1 MNQPLEEPWWKRAL
15 IVGFAGLLFSLS
27 MAFLISMGSSLRI
40 APFVAIERT
49 GVDLG
54 QRTYVAFAPWLD
66 PGFQSGS
73 GASYAF
79 VDVDA
84 EACRWFSAD
93 PQDCLTDSPVPTAL
107 ITDFARSAALSGAKV
122 VIIDVAPPEDPADR
136 ASLLAALSRPTGPY
150 FIAPLSSR
158 PDLSGGTL
166 AQRLDRQGSLTP
178 RLAQGRLRLAPI
190 ATAADIGAGDG
201 VIRHFPLLTPIREG
215 EGQPDRWLPS
225 APFLA
230 AMLAEPET
238 AQAMDCRF
246 YGAVAV
252 DCDSLDRSVRIEPAL
267 ALGRDPALRNR
278 IQYSLPSLAALSSQE
293 ESRLRSRYLGRYD
306 RYPASGLL
314 DETGFSIPEGV
325 LTDRIVVLGS
335 SQAQGNDW
343 HATPLGAMTGSEIV
357 LNATRALVEFSPLS
371 EAAGASSPARQ
382 LLQGLTAFLAKLQ
395 GIGLGAMIMTLCWL
409 TIFGLNERMKRR
421 GRLSSLLS
429 VLLFVGFMGALFV
442 LEVFAGLGAL
452 RGSKGPVQAVD
463 LLTPVVA
470 LGLEGFA
477 EAARSFTHQA
487 EALGQK
493 LVNRILGPTIAAPPP
508 QEP

>member
-1 MNQPLEEPWWKRAL
+1 MKQPLEEPWWKRAL
-15 IVGFAGLLFSLS
+15 IVGFAGLLFSLC
-27 MAFLISMGSSLRI
+27 MAFLISIGSSLRI
-40 APFVAIERT
+40 APFVAIERA

-66 PGFQSGS
+66 PSFQSGA

-79 VDVDA
+79 IDVDA
-84 EACRWFSAD
+84 EACRRFSPD
-93 PQDCLTDSPVPTAL
+93 PDDCLTDRPIPTAL
-107 ITDFARSAALSGAKV
+107 ITDFARAAALSGARV
-122 VIIDVAPPEDPADR
+122 VIIDVAPPEDLAER
-136 ASLLAALSRPTGPY
+136 NSLLAALSRPTGPY
-150 FIAPLSSR
+150 FIAPLRSR

-190 ATAADIGAGDG
+190 ATSADIGAGDG

-215 EGQPDRWLPS
+215 QGQPDRWLPS

-230 AMLAEPET
+230 AMLAQPDT
-238 AQAMDCRF
+238 ARAVDCRF
-246 YGAVAV
+246 YGAVATG
-252 DCDSLDRSVRIEPAL
+252 CATAAQSSLMDSAV

-278 IQYSLPSLAALSSQE
+278 IQYSLPSLAALAPQNE
-293 ESRLRSRYLGRYD
+293 VRLRSRYLGRYD

-314 DETGFSIPEGV
+314 DETGFAIPEGV

-335 SQAQGNDW
+335 SQTQGNDW

-357 LNATRALVEFSPLS
+357 LNATRALIEFSPLS
-371 EAAGASSPARQ
+371 EGTGASPPARQ
-382 LLQGLTAFLAKLQ
+382 LLQGLTAFLAKLK
-395 GIGLGAMIMTLCWL
+395 GIGLGALIMTLCWL
-409 TIFGLNERMKRR
+409 TIFGLNDRMKRR
-421 GRLSSLLS
+421 GRLSGLLS
-429 VLLFVGFMGALFV
+429 VLLFFGFIGALFV

-452 RGSKGPVQAVD
+452 RGARGPVQAVD

-493 LVNRILGPTIAAPPP
+493 LLNRITGQAVAALPT

>member
-1 MNQPLEEPWWKRAL
+1 
-15 IVGFAGLLFSLS
+15 
-27 MAFLISMGSSLRI
+27 
-40 APFVAIERT
+40 
-49 GVDLG
+49 
-54 QRTYVAFAPWLD
+54 
-66 PGFQSGS
+66 
-73 GASYAF
+73 
-79 VDVDA
+79 
-84 EACRWFSAD
+84 
-93 PQDCLTDSPVPTAL
+93 
-107 ITDFARSAALSGAKV
+107 
-122 VIIDVAPPEDPADR
+122 
-136 ASLLAALSRPTGPY
+136 
-150 FIAPLSSR
+150 
-158 PDLSGGTL
+158 
-166 AQRLDRQGSLTP
+166 
-178 RLAQGRLRLAPI
+178 
-190 ATAADIGAGDG
+190 
-201 VIRHFPLLTPIREG
+201 
-215 EGQPDRWLPS
+215 
-225 APFLA
+225 
-230 AMLAEPET
+230 
-238 AQAMDCRF
+238 
-246 YGAVAV
+246 
-252 DCDSLDRSVRIEPAL
+252 
-267 ALGRDPALRNR
+267 
-278 IQYSLPSLAALSSQE
+278 
-293 ESRLRSRYLGRYD
+293 
-306 RYPASGLL
+306 
-314 DETGFSIPEGV
+314 
-325 LTDRIVVLGS
+325 
-335 SQAQGNDW
+335 
-343 HATPLGAMTGSEIV
+343 MTGSEIV

>member
-1 MNQPLEEPWWKRAL
+1 
-15 IVGFAGLLFSLS
+15 
-27 MAFLISMGSSLRI
+27 
-40 APFVAIERT
+40 
-49 GVDLG
+49 
-54 QRTYVAFAPWLD
+54 
-66 PGFQSGS
+66 
-73 GASYAF
+73 
-79 VDVDA
+79 
-84 EACRWFSAD
+84 
-93 PQDCLTDSPVPTAL
+93 
-107 ITDFARSAALSGAKV
+107 
-122 VIIDVAPPEDPADR
+122 
-136 ASLLAALSRPTGPY
+136 
-150 FIAPLSSR
+150 
-158 PDLSGGTL
+158 
-166 AQRLDRQGSLTP
+166 
-178 RLAQGRLRLAPI
+178 
-190 ATAADIGAGDG
+190 
-201 VIRHFPLLTPIREG
+201 
-215 EGQPDRWLPS
+215 
-225 APFLA
+225 
-230 AMLAEPET
+230 MLAEPET